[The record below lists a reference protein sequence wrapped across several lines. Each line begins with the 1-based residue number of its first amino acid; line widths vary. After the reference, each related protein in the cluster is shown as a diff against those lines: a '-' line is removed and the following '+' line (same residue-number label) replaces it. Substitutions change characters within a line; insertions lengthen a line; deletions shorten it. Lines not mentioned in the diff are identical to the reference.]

1 MTVKQAF
8 RYELDP
14 TSRQANLLV
23 RAAGT
28 ARYVFNWGLNLAR
41 GLLNKGFPIP
51 SAPEL
56 HRLWNVFK
64 REKRALVVRGVEM
77 RSARGAA

>member
-14 TSRQANLLV
+14 TSRQANLLA
-23 RAAGT
+23 RAART
-28 ARYVFNWGLNLAR
+28 ARYAFNWGLNLAR
-41 GLLNKGFPIP
+41 GLLGKELLVP

-64 REKRALVVRGVEM
+64 REKRALVVRGVEV
-77 RSARGAA
+77 RALRGAA